1 MNKFNEMMV
10 LLYKEGYEFSIFVKE
25 KGNTIK
31 GERVKFSNAYV
42 TPAAQQILPINVWDL
57 VDGESVIKYDNEPTK
72 GENTYKTIH
81 LPLDKPIAIEK
92 YLNSALKLLRQ
103 VPCKTIAKVWIKVI
117 EPKKKTKYPYIKGNL
132 TRPAW
137 WPKEVEHREPDHL
150 QKPDRLKL
158 MCAIIT
164 QVLPGLNNLEVLEE
178 LCRSTF
184 ALSLLKDEPEK
195 NFIIASIFEI
205 SRALFKRKFT
215 VNPAVKVVDLKCLK
229 KSHRE
234 TEAGDSKKSFK
245 LDSIANKPHV
255 RSEMD
260 NSGCE
265 QLCEYTSLE
274 YRFGTFDQVSVST
287 PILIDMLIEN
297 DPDLNDYIENLRAET

>member
-1 MNKFNEMMV
+1 MMV

-25 KGNTIK
+25 KGNPIK

-57 VDGESVIKYDNEPTK
+57 VDGESVIKYDNEQTK
-72 GENTYKTIH
+72 GETTYRTVR
-81 LPLDKPIAIEK
+81 LPLDKPIVIEK
-92 YLNSALKLLRQ
+92 YLSNALKLLRQ
-103 VPCKTIAKVWIKVI
+103 VPCKSIAKVWIKVI
-117 EPKKKTKYPYIKGNL
+117 EPKKKTKYPYIKGDL

-137 WPKEVEHREPDHL
+137 WPKEVKHREPDHL

-164 QVLPGLNNLEVLEE
+164 EVLPGLNNLEILEE

-205 SRALFKRKFT
+205 SRALFKSKFA
-215 VNPAVKVVDLKCLK
+215 VNSAVEVVDLRCLK

-234 TEAGDSKKSFK
+234 KEARDLKKTSKLESTTY
-245 LDSIANKPHV
+245 KPKFH
-255 RSEMD
+255 SEID
-260 NSGCE
+260 NVSCE

-274 YRFGTFDQVSVST
+274 YRFGASDQGSVST